1 MARFTAIPNPPQT
14 EMSGWQYQMLTTM
27 KENIELLVGTRGE
40 KDGASRALT
49 KSSVTVVQAPTQT
62 MRQVT
67 AQGAAVNVNGA
78 IVPAID
84 DYIELL
90 KNVQTLANDVASL
103 RETLN
108 TLITQLRG

>member
-27 KENIELLVGTRGE
+27 KENIELLVGSRGE
-40 KDGASRALT
+40 KDGASRAVT
-49 KSSVTVVQAPTQT
+49 KSSVTVTQAPTQT
-62 MRQVT
+62 MRQIT

-84 DYIELL
+84 DYVELL

-108 TLITQLRG
+108 NLITQLRG

>member
-1 MARFTAIPNPPQT
+1 MARFTAIPNPPQS
-14 EMSGWQYQMLTTM
+14 EISGWQYQMLTAM
-27 KENIELLVGTRGE
+27 KENIELLIGSRGE

-62 MRQVT
+62 MRQIT
-67 AQGAAVNVNGA
+67 AQGATVHLDGAV
-78 IVPAID
+78 VPAMD

-90 KNVQTLANDVASL
+90 KNVQALANDVASI